1 MTDIEGPAPVAIR
14 SVCVF
19 CGSSDEADPEFLSS
33 ARRFGEL
40 LAESGI
46 RLVYGGGGVGL
57 MGACARGANS
67 AGGSVLGIIP
77 EFLTSREQPFS
88 DVETVVVQTMH
99 ERKMQMFMASD
110 AFVILPGGVGTLEE
124 VVELLSWQRL
134 GLHDKPI
141 AFYNP
146 RAFWEPLFELFQHTI
161 AERLTPPSF
170 SLAWRATDR
179 LEDLLP
185 LLAQMAGQDGSRR
198 LVEIT

>member
-1 MTDIEGPAPVAIR
+1 MTDNGEPIPVGIR

-19 CGSSDEADPEFLSS
+19 CGSSDEADPEFLTS
-33 ARRFGEL
+33 ARRFGEI
-40 LAESGI
+40 LAESGV

-67 AGGSVLGIIP
+67 AGGTVLGIIP

-141 AFYNP
+141 AFYSP
-146 RAFWEPLFELFQHTI
+146 RNFWEPLFELFQHTI
-161 AERLTPPSF
+161 AERLTPASF
-170 SLAWRATDR
+170 SMAWRTTER
-179 LEDLLP
+179 LEELLP
-185 LLAQMAGQDGSRR
+185 LLTEMAAPGRSPS
-198 LVEIT
+198 LPELT